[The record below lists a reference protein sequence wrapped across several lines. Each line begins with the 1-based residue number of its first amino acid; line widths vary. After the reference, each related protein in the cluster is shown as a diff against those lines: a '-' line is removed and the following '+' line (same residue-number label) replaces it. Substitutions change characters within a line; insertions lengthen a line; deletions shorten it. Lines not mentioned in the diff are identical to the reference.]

1 MIKIANNLINLIRK
15 QAQNPSDDAMDSLLG
30 VGQGQRMPPEL
41 PEKPIS
47 IPFASEINRNADA
60 FNQGAQKFVERI
72 PQGPRFFRRDL
83 NQEISRL
90 NNNMFQ
96 ASKATD
102 KIRNDFNN
110 PNPEYPLS
118 NFRADMDAGVA
129 AMNERGPAVLS
140 TATDAI
146 NAGRSQIPNY
156 VEQVRDAA
164 PEVGNMFSNFLNLYK
179 NQLSTANDSQ
189 IQEYLG
195 EAQQG
200 LGRGIQAANDS
211 LRSPQGQAFMAA
223 LPSSTNPLFS
233 EEQGSILENSYDITK
248 DKLER
253 KHSPF
258 NNTMNAEQNQ
268 LEQNL
273 RSKYDNLR
281 QQLGSRIELP
291 KLPTNDEAR
300 NMFNRGIEAIGD
312 EMPRTPPTA
321 EQLQSHLDE
330 LKNKDPDNYSR
341 PIR

>member
-15 QAQNPSDDAMDSLLG
+15 EAQDPSALRLDSLLG
-30 VGQGQRMPPEL
+30 VGQGQRMPPD
-41 PEKPIS
+41 EKPMS
-47 IPFASEINRNADA
+47 IPFASEINRNADS
-60 FNQGAQKFVERI
+60 FNRGAQKFVERI
-72 PQGPRFFRRDL
+72 PQGPRYFGRDI
-83 NQEISRL
+83 NEEINRL
-90 NNNMFQ
+90 NTNIFQ
-96 ASKATD
+96 ANKATD
-102 KIRNDFNN
+102 QIRQDFNN

-118 NFRADMDAGVA
+118 NFRADMDAGVD
-129 AMNERGPAVLS
+129 AMRERGPAVLS
-140 TATDAI
+140 MATDAI
-146 NAGRSQIPNY
+146 NAGKNQIPNY
-156 VEQVRDAA
+156 VDEVRYAA
-164 PEVGNMFSNFLNLYK
+164 PEAGNMFSNFLNLAK

-211 LRSPQGQAFMAA
+211 LRSPQGEAFRAA
-223 LPSSTNPLFS
+223 LPSRTNPLFDQYQTNLLES
-233 EEQGSILENSYDITK
+233 SANQAAYDLKEKQGPFGPAVDAQG
-248 DKLER
+248 KL
-253 KHSPF
+253 
-258 NNTMNAEQNQ
+258 

-281 QQLGSRIELP
+281 QQLQGSVQLP
-291 KLPTNDEAR
+291 AAPTTNEAR

-321 EQLQSHLDE
+321 EQLQYHLDE